1 MATLTDVARTS
12 QDVFLNANKNDSQ
25 TTELGFNFLRDTT
38 NGYFIKGWTGDWK
51 YLEASAA
58 PNGGGILQI
67 FGNDSPYDTGIAR
80 LRSTDH
86 STYWHDLNVRPDG
99 QLTFD
104 NQHVCRLQ
112 ASWSDGNSWYRLY
125 SDGLLINGR
134 AWIDMPE
141 CSKIWCGFA
150 HPYNNNWYCVVPFN
164 GCGKTAADAE
174 GSVFVAEK
182 ETTGFNM
189 SAGWLNPNTSSCGF
203 LAIGWAW

>member
-1 MATLTDVARTS
+1 MATLADIAQTS
-12 QDVFLNANKNDSQ
+12 QSVFLNAHKDTRQ
-25 TTELGFNFLRDTT
+25 TTELGFNTLRDST
-38 NGYFIKGWTGDWK
+38 NGHFIKGWTGDWK
-51 YLEASAA
+51 YLELSSGS
-58 PNGGGILQI
+58 GGYGQ
-67 FGNDSPYDTGIAR
+67 FFSNDSPNDAGVAR

-86 STYWHDLNVRPDG
+86 TNYWYDFDVRPDG
-99 QLTFD
+99 VAYFR

-112 ASWSDGNSWYRLY
+112 SSWSDGNSWYRLY

-174 GSVFVAEK
+174 GAVFVAEK

-189 SAGWLNPNTSSCGF
+189 SAGWLNPNTSTCGF

>member
-12 QDVFLNANKNDSQ
+12 QDVFLNANKDDTQ
-25 TTELGFNFLRDTT
+25 TANLRFNQLTD
-38 NGYFIKGWTGDWK
+38 NSSNYFIKSWSSPDWGT
-51 YLEASAA
+51 YLELST
-58 PNGGGILQI
+58 NSGGFVQL
-67 FGNDSPYDTGIAR
+67 FGNDSTFDAGVAR

-112 ASWSDGNSWYRLY
+112 SSWSDGNSWYRLY

-134 AWIDMPE
+134 AWIDINE
-141 CSKIWCGFA
+141 CSKVWCGFA
-150 HPYNNNWYCVVPFN
+150 HPYNNNWYCVTPFN
-164 GCGKTAADAE
+164 GCGKTAKDAE
-174 GSVFVAEK
+174 GMVFVAEK

-189 SAGWLNPNTSSCGF
+189 SCGYINPNTSSCGF

>member
-25 TTELGFNFLRDTT
+25 TAELGFNFLRDST

-67 FGNDSPYDTGIAR
+67 FGNESPNDTGIAR

-86 STYWHDLNVRPDG
+86 STYWHDLDVRPDG
-99 QLTFD
+99 TLAFD
-104 NQHVCRLQ
+104 NQHVCRLHS
-112 ASWSDGNSWYRLY
+112 SWSDGNSWYRLY

-134 AWIDMPE
+134 AWIDLTE
-141 CSKIWCGFA
+141 NTKVWCGFA

-164 GCGKTAADAE
+164 GSGKTAADAE